1 MSEWDQFARAGAADE
16 WDQFEAVAAPTKR
29 KVGAGEA
36 FVRGIAQVGS
46 QLGQAATALPG
57 AIAMPF
63 DYLGSKLGLTE
74 PGALTDAVSGPFN
87 RMVESERRNRI
98 DPAAEEAGL
107 GAQVAHG
114 LGQFVGMVPEIMTGR
129 PAVRAAQ
136 EVGSVA
142 SAMTNAMR
150 NAAPTAA
157 QRVMSATAPEAIGA
171 IPAAA
176 VHVPQTYR
184 DLTAA
189 GADPLTAGIDAALSI
204 PMTMAQFAVPVS
216 AAGGILR
223 RAATGAGTNMA
234 LGGGQRAIDAAILPG
249 IATPVDDPAAM
260 TQEAALGALM
270 ALLLGRRAP
279 ASLEEQGLVA
289 RMALDL
295 QRAGEAADAA
305 AAQQRQADLA
315 RYAPI
320 LEANGVALDDP
331 RADRIVSILKEREAK
346 QAQAAAKKPF
356 DAPSPDEQRVRL
368 AERPGGTIF
377 VDSQGR
383 ADAPPSTSES
393 LPYPWRNADERPAV
407 PPGEI
412 DATKAGMLS
421 AEGTAAKTEVQAR
434 QAFDVAEA
442 QAKRKQ
448 DALDAGTMAG
458 EPRDLR
464 DASAGGTTGPEPLSP
479 RMQQDAAAQSYA
491 PPRGVGTG
499 ENQPDPRRAAQRITT
514 RPGAEYLPAEEPPNQ
529 TPARAPQTYD
539 STAERQGGELA
550 PPRPPEEPPALAGP
564 QARPALPAPPAAEQP
579 IKTPE
584 PPRLAAPPKPARR
597 VTAEQL
603 DGKPLSYEHTVG
615 GKKTKVSHKDAGAAL
630 RQADSRVDS
639 IRRLIDCLGA

>member
-1 MSEWDQFARAGAADE
+1 MGAMDEMFADLPERSNEPNEFDGMFDDLPTLTAADP
-16 WDQFEAVAAPTKR
+16 VKR
-29 KVGAGEA
+29 KVGFGEA
-36 FVRGIAQVGS
+36 AGRGASRSLGS
-46 QLGQAATALPG
+46 TGKVLGSLLAAPLIP
-57 AIAMPF
+57 IDF
-63 DYLGSKLGLTE
+63 ISSKLGLTE
-74 PGALTDAVSGPFN
+74 PGAIT
-87 RMVESERRNRI
+87 
-98 DPAAEEAGL
+98 DPAAGLLVDPSQRNIEHGTIDPRTEELGPGGTLGYAGGSL
-107 GAQVAHG
+107 AGMIPDIVA
-114 LGQFVGMVPEIMTGR
+114 GR
-129 PAVRAAQ
+129 PAATAAR
-136 EVGSVA
+136 EVGAVA

-150 NAAPTAA
+150 AEQGVVPGAITRATQTA
-157 QRVMSATAPEAIGA
+157 VPEAIGA

-176 VHVPQTYR
+176 VQAEQRYA
-184 DLTAA
+184 DLTGA
-189 GADPLTAGIDAALSI
+189 GVDPLTAGLAGAITVPSTVGSFAAPI
-204 PMTMAQFAVPVS
+204 S
-216 AAGGILR
+216 AAGGPAA
-223 RAATGAGTNMA
+223 RAVTGAGANVAIGAGT
-234 LGGGQRAIDAAILPG
+234 RAAESFLLPDEIAQPILPADQV
-249 IATPVDDPAAM
+249 AT
-260 TQEAALGALM
+260 EAGLGALL

-279 ASLEEQGLVA
+279 GSLEEQGLVQ
-289 RMALDL
+289 RMKVDQ

-305 AAQQRQADLA
+305 AAQQFQADLA
-315 RYAPI
+315 QYGPI
-320 LEANGVALDDP
+320 LEANGVAADDP
-331 RADRIVSILKEREAK
+331 RTPNIIAILKERDAKAAEEA
-346 QAQAAAKKPF
+346 AATQAAM
-356 DAPSPDEQRVRL
+356 SPDEQRIRA
-368 AERPGGTIF
+368 AEQPPDTII
-377 VDSQGR
+377 VDPQGR
-383 ADAPPSTSES
+383 ATAE
-393 LPYPWRNADERPAV
+393 L